1 MNIKYRN
8 LTDLEL
14 IREAIDGDELSI
26 ELASRF
32 ESCYQILESL
42 SEQMSDIVNA
52 VDTCDYEDNEEIEDD
67 DWWYLPNQ
75 TFDKIDSIS
84 SMLDAR

>member
-42 SEQMSDIVNA
+42 REQMSDIVNA